1 MTKEEMEDLVKLVNQ
16 FGDSCRIGQINLGNG
31 VYVENVYTT
40 GSPGHS
46 ETDSS
51 QCHAEN
57 GSYDTIVD
65 CDLQPNEATQSASSG
80 GSFPESELDTTLFD
94 SALKM
99 DEVKRMLAK
108 LVLPKRENRTLKI
121 VHWFIVWKVF
131 RHYRLIPEEKTQA
144 KFIRWVKEVFGWEW
158 NSSDFKGSNVPDA
171 VRTTPLNKW
180 TVEGLSAQRPQA
192 EEYIRWRGLLI
203 SSFMEKS
210 PKGRVDCKESFCI
223 RWFDTGVGED

>member
-16 FGDSCRIGQINLGNG
+16 FGDSFKIGQINLGNG
-31 VYVENVYTT
+31 FYVENVYTAD
-40 GSPGHS
+40 SPGHS

-65 CDLQPNEATQSASSG
+65 CDLQPNEATQSASSD
-80 GSFPESELDTTLFD
+80 GSFPKSELDTTLFNQ
-94 SALKM
+94 ALNMSELK
-99 DEVKRMLAK
+99 KMLAK

-144 KFIRWVKEVFGWEW
+144 KFIRWVKEVFEWEW
-158 NSSDFKGSNVPDA
+158 NSSGFKGSNVPEA
-171 VRTTPLNKW
+171 VRTTPLNEW
-180 TVEGLSAQRPQA
+180 TMEGLSAQRPQA
-192 EEYIRWRGLLI
+192 EEYIGWRDLLV
-203 SSFMEKS
+203 SSFTEKS
-210 PKGRVDCKESFCI
+210 PEGRVDCKESFCI
-223 RWFDTGVGED
+223 RWFETGVHRD

>member
-1 MTKEEMEDLVKLVNQ
+1 MSYECYMNVTFRFCFRSPLKSLKLPVFKGLSTDL
-16 FGDSCRIGQINLGNG
+16 
-31 VYVENVYTT
+31 
-40 GSPGHS
+40 GSHS
-46 ETDSS
+46 FL
-51 QCHAEN
+51 H
-57 GSYDTIVD
+57 I
-65 CDLQPNEATQSASSG
+65 
-80 GSFPESELDTTLFD
+80 SFYPL
-94 SALKM
+94 
-99 DEVKRMLAK
+99 
-108 LVLPKRENRTLKI
+108 
-121 VHWFIVWKVF
+121 
-131 RHYRLIPEEKTQA
+131 YLIPEEKTQA